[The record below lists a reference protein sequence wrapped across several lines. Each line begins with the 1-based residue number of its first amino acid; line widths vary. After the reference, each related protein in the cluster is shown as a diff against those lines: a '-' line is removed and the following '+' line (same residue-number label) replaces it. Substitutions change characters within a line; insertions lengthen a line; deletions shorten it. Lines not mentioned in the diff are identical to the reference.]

1 MFWSEYLRMPGNEQL
16 KIQVISDTICPWCY
30 VGKRRLERAIA
41 LLGNPPIE
49 VEWKPFQ
56 LNPTMPRE
64 GMNRREYRTRKLGS
78 WQHSQVLDAQVR
90 AAGEEVGI
98 AFAQDK
104 IVRTP
109 NTLAS
114 HQLIWL
120 AGLHARQDAVVEAI
134 FREYFCNG
142 RDIGETAVLLELGLS
157 AGLMRGEMERRL
169 NSAETREAVLREERK
184 VRGLTVRGVPTFI
197 VNGVPLA
204 SGTQPEAVLAS
215 AFRAAVTVGSGSA
228 CGLEGDCT

>member
-1 MFWSEYLRMPGNEQL
+1 MLGTEQL
-16 KIQVISDTICPWCY
+16 KIKVISDTICPWCY

-41 LLGNPPIE
+41 LLGNLPIE

-64 GMNRREYRTRKLGS
+64 GMTRREYRTRKFGS
-78 WQHSQVLDAQVR
+78 WEHSRALDAQVR
-90 AAGEEVGI
+90 AAGAEVGI
-98 AFAQDK
+98 VFAPDM

-109 NTLAS
+109 NTLTS

-120 AGLHARQDAVVEAI
+120 AGLHGRQDAVVEAI
-134 FREYFCNG
+134 FCEYFCKG

-157 AGLMRGEMERRL
+157 AGLMRDEIQRRL
-169 NSAETREAVLREERK
+169 NNAETREAVLREERK
-184 VRGLTVRGVPTFI
+184 VRDLAVRGVPTFV

-204 SGTQPEAVLAS
+204 SGAQPEAALAS
-215 AFRAAVTVGSGSA
+215 AFRAAVAVGSGLA

>member
-1 MFWSEYLRMPGNEQL
+1 MLGTEQL
-16 KIQVISDTICPWCY
+16 KIKVISDTICPWCY

-41 LLGNPPIE
+41 LLGNLPIE

-64 GMNRREYRTRKLGS
+64 GMNRREYRTRKFGS
-78 WQHSQVLDAQVR
+78 WEHSRALDAQVR
-90 AAGEEVGI
+90 AAGAEVGI
-98 AFAQDK
+98 AFAHDK

-120 AGLHARQDAVVEAI
+120 AGLHGRQDAVVEAI
-134 FREYFCNG
+134 FCEYFCKG

-157 AGLMRGEMERRL
+157 AGLMRDEIERRL
-169 NSAETREAVLREERK
+169 NNAETREAVLREERK
-184 VRGLTVRGVPTFI
+184 VRDLAVRGVPTFV

-204 SGTQPEAVLAS
+204 SGAQPEAALAS
-215 AFRAAVTVGSGSA
+215 AFRVAVAVCSGST
-228 CGLEGDCT
+228 CGLEGECT

>member
-1 MFWSEYLRMPGNEQL
+1 MLGTEQL
-16 KIQVISDTICPWCY
+16 KIEVISDTICPWCY

-64 GMNRREYRTRKLGS
+64 GMNRREYRTSKFGS
-78 WQHSQVLDAQVR
+78 WEHSRVLDAQVR
-90 AAGEEVGI
+90 AAGAEVGI
-98 AFAQDK
+98 AFAHDK

-109 NTLAS
+109 NTVAS

-120 AGLHARQDAVVEAI
+120 AGLHGRQDAVVEAI

-157 AGLMRGEMERRL
+157 AGLMRDEIERRL
-169 NSAETREAVLREERK
+169 NNAETSEAVLREERK
-184 VRGLTVRGVPTFI
+184 VRGLAVRGVPTFV

-204 SGTQPEAVLAS
+204 SGAQPEAALAR
-215 AFRAAVTVGSGSA
+215 AFRAAVAVGPGSA

>member
-1 MFWSEYLRMPGNEQL
+1 MLGTEQL
-16 KIQVISDTICPWCY
+16 KIEVISDTICPWCY
-30 VGKRRLERAIA
+30 VGKRRLERAVA

-64 GMNRREYRTRKLGS
+64 GMNRREYRTRKFGS
-78 WQHSQVLDAQVR
+78 WEHSRALDAQVR
-90 AAGEEVGI
+90 AAGAEVGI
-98 AFAQDK
+98 AFAHEK
-104 IVRTP
+104 IERTP

-120 AGLHARQDAVVEAI
+120 AGLHSRQDVVVEAI

-157 AGLMRGEMERRL
+157 AGLIRDEIERRL
-169 NSAETREAVLREERK
+169 NHAESHEGVLREERK
-184 VRGLTVRGVPTFI
+184 VRGLAVRGVPTFV
-197 VNGVPLA
+197 VNGVPLT
-204 SGTQPEAVLAS
+204 SGAQPEAALAG
-215 AFRAAVTVGSGSA
+215 AFREAVAVRSGSA
-228 CGLEGDCT
+228 CGLGGDCT

>member
-1 MFWSEYLRMPGNEQL
+1 MLGTEQL
-16 KIQVISDTICPWCY
+16 KIEVISDTICPWCY

-41 LLGNPPIE
+41 LLGNLPIE

-64 GMNRREYRTRKLGS
+64 GMNRREYRTRKFGS
-78 WQHSQVLDAQVR
+78 WEHSRALDAQVR
-90 AAGEEVGI
+90 AAGAEVGI
-98 AFAQDK
+98 VFAPDK

-109 NTLAS
+109 NTLTS

-120 AGLHARQDAVVEAI
+120 AGLHGRQDAVVEAI
-134 FREYFCNG
+134 FCEYFCKG

-157 AGLMRGEMERRL
+157 AGLMRDEIQRRL
-169 NSAETREAVLREERK
+169 NNAETREAVLREERK
-184 VRGLTVRGVPTFI
+184 VRDLAVRGVPTFV

-204 SGTQPEAVLAS
+204 SGAQPEAALAS
-215 AFRAAVTVGSGSA
+215 AFRAAVAVGSGST
-228 CGLEGDCT
+228 CGLEGECT

>member
-1 MFWSEYLRMPGNEQL
+1 MLGTEQL
-16 KIQVISDTICPWCY
+16 KIKVISDTICPWCY

-41 LLGNPPIE
+41 LLGNLPIE

-64 GMNRREYRTRKLGS
+64 GMNRREYRTRKFGS
-78 WQHSQVLDAQVR
+78 WEHSRALDAQVR
-90 AAGEEVGI
+90 AAGAEVGI
-98 AFAQDK
+98 VFAPDM

-109 NTLAS
+109 NTLTS

-120 AGLHARQDAVVEAI
+120 AGLHGRQDAVVEAI
-134 FREYFCNG
+134 FCEYFCKG

-157 AGLMRGEMERRL
+157 AGLMRDEIERRL
-169 NSAETREAVLREERK
+169 NNAETREAVLREERK
-184 VRGLTVRGVPTFI
+184 VRDLAVRGVPTFV

-204 SGTQPEAVLAS
+204 SGAQPEAALAS
-215 AFRAAVTVGSGSA
+215 AFRVAVAVCSGST
-228 CGLEGDCT
+228 CGLEGECT

>member
-1 MFWSEYLRMPGNEQL
+1 MLGTEQL
-16 KIQVISDTICPWCY
+16 KIEVISDTICPWCY

-41 LLGNPPIE
+41 LLGNQPIE

-64 GMNRREYRTRKLGS
+64 GMNRREYRTRKFGS
-78 WQHSQVLDAQVR
+78 WEQSRVLDAQVR
-90 AAGEEVGI
+90 VAGAEVGI
-98 AFAQDK
+98 AFAHDK

-120 AGLHARQDAVVEAI
+120 AGLHGRQDAVVEAI

-157 AGLMRGEMERRL
+157 AGLMKEVIERRL
-169 NSAETREAVLREERK
+169 NDAETSEAVLREARK
-184 VRGLTVRGVPTFI
+184 VRGLAVRGVPTFV
-197 VNGVPLA
+197 VNGVLLA
-204 SGTQPEAVLAS
+204 SGAQPEAVLAG
-215 AFRAAVTVGSGSA
+215 AFREAIAARSGSA

>member
-1 MFWSEYLRMPGNEQL
+1 MLGTEQL
-16 KIQVISDTICPWCY
+16 KIEVISDTICPWCY

-64 GMNRREYRTRKLGS
+64 GMNRREYCTRKFGS
-78 WQHSQVLDAQVR
+78 WEHSRVLDAQVR
-90 AAGEEVGI
+90 AAGADVGI
-98 AFAQDK
+98 AFAHDK
-104 IVRTP
+104 IERTP

-120 AGLHARQDAVVEAI
+120 AGLHGRQEAVVEAI
-134 FREYFCNG
+134 FREYFSNG

-157 AGLMRGEMERRL
+157 AGLMRDEIVRRL

-184 VRGLTVRGVPTFI
+184 VRGLAARGVPTFV

-204 SGTQPEAVLAS
+204 SGAQPEAVLAN
-215 AFRAAVTVGSGSA
+215 AFHTAVAVGSGSA

>member
-1 MFWSEYLRMPGNEQL
+1 M
-16 KIQVISDTICPWCY
+16 KIEVISDTICPWCY

-56 LNPTMPRE
+56 LNPTIPRE
-64 GMNRREYRTRKLGS
+64 GMDRREYRTRKFGS
-78 WQHSQVLDAQVR
+78 WEHSRVLDGQVR
-90 AAGEEVGI
+90 AAGAEVGI
-98 AFAQDK
+98 AFAHDK

-109 NTLAS
+109 NTVAS

-120 AGLHARQDAVVEAI
+120 AGLHGRQDAVVEAI

-142 RDIGETAVLLELGLS
+142 CDIGETAVLLELGLS
-157 AGLMRGEMERRL
+157 AGLMRDEIENRL
-169 NSAETREAVLREERK
+169 NNAGTREAVLREERK
-184 VRGLTVRGVPTFI
+184 VRALAVHGVPTFV

-204 SGTQPEAVLAS
+204 SGAQPEAALAS
-215 AFRAAVTVGSGSA
+215 AFRTAVAVGFGST